1 MTVVNNSTVPLPSVS
16 VACNFTPINNY
27 FSTTLSGLP
36 PFGQTDVSIPAT
48 IHVPG
53 FTTGQQVVTANC
65 AVDVNNLVAESDES
79 NNYKSLSR
87 ELES

>member
-1 MTVVNNSTVPLPSVS
+1 M
-16 VACNFTPINNY
+16 ACNFTPINNY

-36 PFGQTDVSIPAT
+36 AFGQTDMPQIPAT
-48 IHVPG
+48 INVPG
-53 FTTGQQVVTANC
+53 FNTGQMTVTANC
-65 AVDVNNLVAESDES
+65 AVDVNNLVSETDES